1 MSFHCHFWS
10 SDATWPRVEAKL
22 RRKAKKTLGL
32 DTQKLTLD
40 LFVPFWTICPQATSA
55 DSPRTS
61 QIVVIQGDLSVILA
75 PFTQGVRNYSIGF
88 RDSS

>member
-1 MSFHCHFWS
+1 MSFHCYYWS
-10 SDATWPRVEAKL
+10 SDDTWQRAEAKL
-22 RRKAKKTLGL
+22 RHKAEKTLGL

-40 LFVPFWTICPQATSA
+40 LCVPFWTICPQATSA

-61 QIVVIQGDLSVILA
+61 QLVIIQGDPLVILA